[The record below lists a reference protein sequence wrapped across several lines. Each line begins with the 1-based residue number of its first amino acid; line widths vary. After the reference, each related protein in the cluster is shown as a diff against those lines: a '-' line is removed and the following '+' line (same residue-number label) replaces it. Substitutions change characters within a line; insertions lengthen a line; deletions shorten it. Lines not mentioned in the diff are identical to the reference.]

1 MGKEIVLNGDGSSIF
16 YNAEERL
23 NEIKSVIEP
32 ELIKI
37 KRVIEVNNQKMYPQK
52 LNFISNITNILD
64 ANLRLKPLIRYDYA
78 ILIDPYTLQDYS
90 NAFFRLM
97 IFIRSY
103 YPEFIANK
111 QTFSAF
117 CGFSVSVYNA
127 LQNSPDGDIVSII
140 ESINDSCIEVNLTA
154 AQSGSIS
161 GTTTINRMKAKG
173 AGHDL
178 QIKSESEQSGN
189 ITFVLDNDMVKKQL
203 ASVFGNKM
211 IENKKT
217 KW

>member
-52 LNFISNITNILD
+52 LNFISHITNILD

-78 ILIDPYTLQDYS
+78 ILIDPYTLQEYS

-217 KW
+217 K

>member
-1 MGKEIVLNGDGSSIF
+1 MEKQIILNSDGTSIF

-23 NEIKSVIEP
+23 NEIKNIIKP

-37 KRVIEVNNQKMYPQK
+37 KNIVEENNKRMYPQK

-78 ILIDPYTLQDYS
+78 LTIDSETLQELS

-97 IFIRSY
+97 IFIREY

-117 CGFSVSVYNA
+117 CGFSVSVYNS
-127 LQNSPDGDIVSII
+127 LQNSPNGDIVSII

-154 AQSGSIS
+154 AQSGSVS
-161 GTTTINRMKAKG
+161 GNTTISRMKAKG

-178 QIKSESEQSGN
+178 QIKSDGEQTSN
-189 ITFVLDNDMVKKQL
+189 VTFVLDNDMIKKQL
-203 ASVFGNKM
+203 VNVFGNKM
-211 IENKKT
+211 LNNKK
-217 KW
+217 

>member
-117 CGFSVSVYNA
+117 CGFSVSVYNT

-211 IENKKT
+211 IENKK
-217 KW
+217 KK